1 LKKKTKKK
9 ENTIRCFRQRA
20 FTPNPSALCLK
31 RKKLILK
38 FKKKPIEEKL
48 HRATAHMRFGE
59 KRKFDIIKASLFPSP
74 RLRQGYGGQAK
85 PAKEAGFS

>member
-1 LKKKTKKK
+1 LKDKKIHRITLHIQNFYSISLRKNFRYAWKSETKKK

-38 FKKKPIEEKL
+38 FKKKPIEKKLKEKNYIAQQ
-48 HRATAHMRFGE
+48 R
-59 KRKFDIIKASLFPSP
+59 I
-74 RLRQGYGGQAK
+74 
-85 PAKEAGFS
+85 